1 VKGCRQREIVPHVAR
16 KEKIKTPDLDGRT
29 IGSTAYRVSQIIRKR
44 VEEIIGWIKV
54 IGGLRRSRYRE
65 PNAPKPAATLWRPLT
80 TCCAWRGWNWP
91 GQVKAG
97 RPDR

>member
-54 IGGLRRSRYRE
+54 IGGLRRSRYQGTE
-65 PNAPKPAATLWRPLT
+65 CTQACGYFVAATYYLLCMARLEL
-80 TCCAWRGWNWP
+80 
-91 GQVKAG
+91 AG
-97 RPDR
+97 AG